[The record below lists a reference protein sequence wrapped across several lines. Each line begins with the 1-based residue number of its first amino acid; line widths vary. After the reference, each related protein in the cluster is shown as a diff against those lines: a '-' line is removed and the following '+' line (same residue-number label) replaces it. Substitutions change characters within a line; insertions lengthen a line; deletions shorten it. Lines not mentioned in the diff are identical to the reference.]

1 MSAIRK
7 ALPALLAVQCTIIK
21 VIVRMGYNCVIAPPA
36 APVITN
42 SMTRRI
48 YSAICLQFVFIRV
61 VFKKIIIKNFMTL
74 MSNDLLEFR
83 SGKFLLQALA

>member
-21 VIVRMGYNCVIAPPA
+21 VILRMGYNCVIAPPA

-42 SMTRRI
+42 SMMRRI
-48 YSAICLQFVFIRV
+48 YSAICFQLVFICE
-61 VFKKIIIKNFMTL
+61 VFK
-74 MSNDLLEFR
+74 
-83 SGKFLLQALA
+83 